1 MKDDPAENN
10 ALHIFSRP
18 FKVRYSETGCNGL
31 IKPLKVFDYC
41 QDAAMEHAEKLG
53 VSSVDLKARDLAWF
67 VIHYQARFFS
77 LPRWN
82 QSLVLK
88 TWRYPQRGLYEIRCY
103 ELRDAADSLCME
115 GRSALVIIDTRRKR
129 PVRLK
134 QALPPE
140 QLTAVPDEGARFTD
154 LPAVTHPQFEQ
165 LFSIRKQDLDF
176 NGHVNNSV
184 FIGWALENMPFG
196 GGEALMPGEVEV
208 NYLSDI
214 EFGRTV
220 KAQGQCTTS
229 EPYPAFLYRIVD
241 TRDNRET
248 TRMRIAWKPLR

>member
-1 MKDDPAENN
+1 MNDAQAITSSLDPYT
-10 ALHIFSRP
+10 RP
-18 FKVRYSETGCNGL
+18 FRVRYSETGCDGL
-31 IKPLKVFDYC
+31 IKPLKIFDYC

-53 VSSVDLKARDLAWF
+53 VSSVHLKARDLAWF
-67 VIHYQARFFS
+67 IIHYQVRFLA

-82 QSLVLK
+82 QSLLLK

-103 ELRDAADSLCME
+103 DLRDQEDRLFMQ
-115 GRSALVIIDTRRKR
+115 GRSALVIIDTQRKR

-140 QLTAVPDEGARFTD
+140 QLIADASETVTFTD
-154 LPAVTHPQFEQ
+154 LPAIDKPEFEQ

-176 NGHVNNSV
+176 NGHVNNTV

-196 GGEALMPGEVEV
+196 GNEALMPSEVEV

-220 KAQGQCTTS
+220 KAQGQRLAS
-229 EPYPAFLYRIVD
+229 DPYPAFLYRIAD
-241 TRDNRET
+241 NQDNRET
-248 TRMRIAWKPLR
+248 TRMRIVWKPMQ

>member
-129 PVRLK
+129 PVRLRH
-134 QALPPE
+134 ALPAE
-140 QLTAVPDEGARFTD
+140 QLTAVPDEGDTFAD
-154 LPAVTHPQFEQ
+154 LPAVTHPEFEQ

-176 NGHVNNSV
+176 NGHVNNTV
-184 FIGWALENMPFG
+184 FIGWALENMPG
-196 GGEALMPGEVEV
+196 SESLMPSEVEV

-220 KAQGQCTTS
+220 MAQGQSLAHETG
-229 EPYPAFLYRIVD
+229 PAFLYRIAD

-248 TRMRIAWKPLR
+248 TRMRIAWKPLQ